1 VDPSDV
7 TWSEELTSDKAGNID
22 VDKLN
27 EVVRAL
33 QKAWDADEADRVWP
47 DGKKKAKKSEL
58 HTACWHLQRYQE
70 YGVKKYEK
78 ARPQQPGMGRLPLRT
93 DWPNDLKRYNVSV
106 DHEDSCTINNV
117 MFVTVNGDRYLARR
131 RRDAADKVWWC
142 HPCPRCSPD
151 GKDVFVEKD
160 GAGCDS
166 YNHVP
171 GKHEFAD
178 EMSRLLMVEASGGL
192 RKSDGEV
199 PTPKESAF
207 YAGCF
212 TAAMMGTTLSN
223 RATGKSIVAQRCE
236 AYSWWGQAH
245 YSILHRKYKERGHEE
260 EFLMSWKLCSRGHGV
275 LREEAPPSPATTPP
289 PSDALKD
296 GSVVACLACGECTN
310 LTSGMDDPINTVHTL
325 ETRVA
330 YELHG
335 GASTVSALAAVVITI
350 NCKMNKATM
359 AMKVKQVDRIHRL
372 QLSGVELVP
381 FPGGSVMMRTLS
393 GAAHG
398 VTGGGAPDA
407 AGVAKAATRKSY
419 FNQTRGAAGH
429 KRAIKK
435 AGHNV
440 DGARPVRMTPAEVQR
455 ARDDGK
461 TVKSALTAYQTVIV
475 PGNRLSKPRRQP
487 TYDTGRKLHP
497 TNDTGRTLH
506 PTYDTGRTLH
516 PTYDTG
522 RKLHPTND
530 TGRKLHPTYDTGR
543 KLHTTKATGR
553 KRSLTEATGRKPKRR
568 RVEHTKAT
576 AEQGRAAIALAA
588 TSDAEK
594 WVKAVH
600 AAVRDKEAA
609 RPEPTIEYSNAHPN
623 GKPARIRPYTHKHLS
638 QKEMSEPL
646 KQLPAVVLLAS
657 ALLDDDLRALLEA
670 HTSAEEDESLAKL
683 APSDAKKL
691 FTACFCALSH
701 GQHWRPS

>member
-1 VDPSDV
+1 VNPSDV

-33 QKAWDADEADRVWP
+33 QNAWDADEADRVWP

-78 ARPQQPGMGRLPLRT
+78 ARPLQPGMGRLPLRT

-142 HPCPRCSPD
+142 HPCPSCSPD

-166 YNHVP
+166 YKHVP
-171 GKHEFAD
+171 CKHEFAD
-178 EMSRLLMVEASGGL
+178 DMSRLLMVEASGGL

-260 EFLMSWKLCSRGHGV
+260 EFLISWKLCSRGHGV
-275 LREEAPPSPATTPP
+275 LREEVPAPSPATTPP
-289 PSDALKD
+289 SGALKD

-335 GASTVSALAAVVITI
+335 GASTVTALAAVVITI

-359 AMKVKQVDRIHRL
+359 AMDMKQVDRIHRL

-407 AGVAKAATRKSY
+407 AGVAKAATRKSS
-419 FNQTRGAAGH
+419 FNKTRGAAGH

-435 AGHNV
+435 AGYNI
-440 DGARPVRMTPAEVQR
+440 DSARPVRMTPAEVQR

-475 PGNRLSKPRRQP
+475 PGNRLSKPRL
-487 TYDTGRKLHP
+487 TYDK
-497 TNDTGRTLH
+497 GRTLH
-506 PTYDTGRTLH
+506 RTYDTGRTLH
-516 PTYDTG
+516 PT
-522 RKLHPTND
+522 
-530 TGRKLHPTYDTGR
+530 
-543 KLHTTKATGR
+543 A
-553 KRSLTEATGRKPKRR
+553 ATGRKPKRW

-576 AEQGRAAIALAA
+576 AEQRRAAIALAA

-691 FTACFCALSH
+691 FLACFCALSH
-701 GQHWRPS
+701 GQHWCPS